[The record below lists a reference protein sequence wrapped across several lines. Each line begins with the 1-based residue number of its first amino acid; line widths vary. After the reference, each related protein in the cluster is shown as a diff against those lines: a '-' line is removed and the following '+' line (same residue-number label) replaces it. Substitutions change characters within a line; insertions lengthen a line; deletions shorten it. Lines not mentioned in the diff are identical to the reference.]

1 MSSSLG
7 GPRRPQR
14 ASSAAPVLRSSG
26 AELLGREPTQSGA
39 VVEENVIGGELD
51 DLVDGSTY
59 LGLLRR
65 QLDDPVGSRKQ
76 PAVVGGHD
84 HGTGAG
90 GQFS

>member
-1 MSSSLG
+1 M
-7 GPRRPQR
+7 
-14 ASSAAPVLRSSG
+14 
-26 AELLGREPTQSGA
+26 
-39 VVEENVIGGELD
+39 VEENVIGGELD